1 MKLDAQKT
9 TGIVTGMYLAQ
20 IVCWAAGYFWHVQ
33 VPPEISTALAGLAM
47 LVLAH
52 TLYPTQAG

>member
-1 MKLDAQKT
+1 MKLDPQKT
-9 TGIVTGMYLAQ
+9 TAAIAGAYLAQ
-20 IVCWAAGYFWHVQ
+20 IVTWAAGYFWHVQ